1 MTKLFYT
8 IPEYIGQEEVVYEYV
23 INYTKTWTM
32 NVTYSNGIDNF
43 NYFNFT

>member
-1 MTKLFYT
+1 MTKLSYT
-8 IPEYIGQEEVVYEYV
+8 IPEYIGQEETVYEYV

-32 NVTYSNGIDNF
+32 NVTYFNGMDNF